1 VSATLRLFVAAEPPR
16 AVCEELASWARR
28 ALARGGRARRLDSD
42 SLHLTLCFLGEQP
55 PEAVAEIAAALA
67 AATELAAA
75 VEDLHIGAP
84 AWLPPRRPRVLA
96 VEIGDPTGTLR
107 ALHEVLSRD
116 LQGALGWEPP
126 RQRFRPHV
134 TLARMRPGS
143 ERAREL
149 PPTPPLEFAPVAVT
163 LYRSQLDP
171 AGAAYTA
178 LASIPPG

>member
-1 VSATLRLFVAAEPPR
+1 
-16 AVCEELASWARR
+16 
-28 ALARGGRARRLDSD
+28 
-42 SLHLTLCFLGEQP
+42 LHLTLCFLGEQAP
-55 PEAVAEIAAALA
+55 ATVAEIAAVLTA
-67 AATELAAA
+67 ARELAAA

-96 VEIGDPTGTLR
+96 VEVGDPAGTLH
-107 ALHEVLSRD
+107 ALHEALSRD

-163 LYRSQLDP
+163 LYRSDLDS
-171 AGAAYTA
+171 AGATYMA
-178 LASIPPG
+178 LASVPRG